1 MKDIT
6 IPAKD
11 IKKYID
17 NCLKRH
23 QKDLLK
29 FCDAKKIKLKKYANS
44 RAHLKMSHIEKA
56 K

>member
-44 RAHLKMSHIEKA
+44 MGASQNVAYRKS
-56 K
+56 